1 LHKLNAHH
9 IYSTNVTHDMTAFMC
24 LQTYQRFVSKTV
36 KRSKWTPD
44 EDNQLRELV
53 EKMRIGN
60 FIPYTQLIYRWNHV
74 LDPTLRKGHWTK
86 EEDRVGI
93 CKLYKATVKSQ
104 ASFIKFS
111 VSEQKP
117 LTFLTDIT

>member
-1 LHKLNAHH
+1 ASRLPRYTLWDCNDKP
-9 IYSTNVTHDMTAFMC
+9 FMC

-60 FIPYTQLIYRWNHV
+60 FIPYTQSNDHTDQLIYRWNHV
-74 LDPTLRKGHWTK
+74 LDPTLRKGHWT
-86 EEDRVGI
+86 
-93 CKLYKATVKSQ
+93 
-104 ASFIKFS
+104 
-111 VSEQKP
+111 
-117 LTFLTDIT
+117 